1 MTIVIGILG
10 AAVLFG
16 LFTLRRPRDKD
27 GCTGNCV
34 GCARAAGSCA
44 NDGAKHDRHD

>member
-1 MTIVIGILG
+1 MRSVIGIFG
-10 AAVLFG
+10 AAILFA
-16 LFTLRRPRDKD
+16 LFTLLRSRDR

-44 NDGAKHDRHD
+44 TDGAKQ

>member
-1 MTIVIGILG
+1 MTTLLGILG
-10 AAVLFG
+10 AAALFG
-16 LFTLRRPRDKD
+16 LFTLLRSRDR

-44 NDGAKHDRHD
+44 SDGAKQ